1 MSSMFDILKERYGA
15 VMTLEQLAAT
25 LSRKPEGLRM
35 ALLKS
40 KSEWARSLNAQKV
53 YIGRRMYFPTEAVA
67 RLFEAGITTEGERR
81 DEANV
86 DRDIRGDG
94 GESS

>member
-1 MSSMFDILKERYGA
+1 MFDILKERYGA
-15 VMTLEQLAAT
+15 VMTLEQLATT

-40 KSEWARSLNAQKV
+40 KSEWARHLNAQKV

-67 RLFEAGITTEGERR
+67 HLFDTGIRAQGEPH
-81 DEANV
+81 DETDF
-86 DRDIRGDG
+86 DRDI
-94 GESS
+94 

>member
-1 MSSMFDILKERYGA
+1 MNSTFDILKEQYGA

-35 ALLKS
+35 ALLKPTDD
-40 KSEWARSLNAQKV
+40 WARSLNAHKV

-67 RLFEAGITTEGERR
+67 ALLGGSPAINGEKP
-81 DEANV
+81 DEANH
-86 DRDIRGDG
+86 D
-94 GESS
+94 